1 MNLVLFFTNS
11 PRERVPFSN
20 ASRVSRK
27 SSVLRRAR
35 NNNNNNTGHASTRA
49 SFVVGKSSSRG
60 SARRTKRKSENFSRV
75 REEETEIQ
83 TKKVHAYAL
92 EETRNRREIQINTRE
107 AWKKTKNSSNS
118 SRDTHRTAHTDTH
131 THRERER
138 ERDRQ
143 RTERNR
149 MSAINITQ
157 VQVLVSDSL
166 LSSIFENLSHLIL
179 VQNDWRRG
187 RRRRQRRVTSSRDF
201 GTVYLRCDDKFF
213 ISSSANNR
221 TTHNISKTRY
231 NLKFSTSA

>member
-1 MNLVLFFTNS
+1 
-11 PRERVPFSN
+11 
-20 ASRVSRK
+20 
-27 SSVLRRAR
+27 
-35 NNNNNNTGHASTRA
+35 
-49 SFVVGKSSSRG
+49 
-60 SARRTKRKSENFSRV
+60 
-75 REEETEIQ
+75 
-83 TKKVHAYAL
+83 
-92 EETRNRREIQINTRE
+92 
-107 AWKKTKNSSNS
+107 
-118 SRDTHRTAHTDTH
+118 
-131 THRERER
+131 
-138 ERDRQ
+138 
-143 RTERNR
+143 

-187 RRRRQRRVTSSRDF
+187 RRRRQRRVTSFRDF